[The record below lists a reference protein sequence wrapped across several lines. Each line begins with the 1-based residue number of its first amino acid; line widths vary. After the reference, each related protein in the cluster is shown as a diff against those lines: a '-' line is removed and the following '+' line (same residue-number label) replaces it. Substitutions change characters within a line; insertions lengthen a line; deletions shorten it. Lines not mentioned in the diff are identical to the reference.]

1 MAKRRK
7 GYTKKART
15 KSRSSGFNFFKKKGR
30 SKSKSGSSV
39 KMIQFDSMA
48 YGAVRGQIANLI
60 TPVTNMIPMGDIADE
75 LGMGLVCYFAAKNMN
90 GMVRDVAIKG
100 LVIENA
106 RLGEALLGGLLSGIT
121 GTANKKSDEFAY
133 G

>member
-1 MAKRRK
+1 MAKRKMKFGRRVK
-7 GYTKKART
+7 S
-15 KSRSSGFNFFKKKGR
+15 KSRKSGFNFFKKKGR
-30 SKSKSGSSV
+30 KSSKSSSSV
-39 KMIQFDSMA
+39 KLIQMDSMA

-60 TPVTNMIPMGDIADE
+60 TPLTNMIPMGDVADE
-75 LGMGLVCYFAAKNMN
+75 IGMGIVCYFAAKNTS
-90 GMVRDVAIKG
+90 GMVKDVAIKG

-106 RLGEALLGGLLSGIT
+106 RLGEALLGGLLQGIT